1 MTVDKYLIIITTAL
15 VITQAIRLVQNT
27 ISLVRQNTLIKK
39 QIDAI
44 GEVSDRD
51 LETQREA
58 YSLIVEYLRGK
69 EENEKSESGNY
80 IKKG

>member
-1 MTVDKYLIIITTAL
+1 MTAEKYLVIITTAL
-15 VITQAIRLVQNT
+15 VITQVIRLVQNT

-51 LETQREA
+51 LETQKEA
-58 YSLIVEYLRGK
+58 YSLIVGYLRDK
-69 EENEKSESGNY
+69 AENEK
-80 IKKG
+80 

>member
-1 MTVDKYLIIITTAL
+1 MEKYLIIITTAL
-15 VITQAIRLVQNT
+15 VITQVIRLVQNT
-27 ISLVRQNTLIKK
+27 ISLVRENTLIKK
-39 QIDAI
+39 QLDSI

-69 EENEKSESGNY
+69 EENEK
-80 IKKG
+80 

>member
-58 YSLIVEYLRGK
+58 YSLIVEYLRDK
-69 EENEKSESGNY
+69 AENEK
-80 IKKG
+80 

>member
-44 GEVSDRD
+44 GEVSHRD
-51 LETQREA
+51 LETQKEA
-58 YSLIVEYLRGK
+58 YSLIVEYLRDK
-69 EENEKSESGNY
+69 EENEK
-80 IKKG
+80 